1 MVPGHAREQ
10 EEGSQRPLWRV
21 GILLLLHALLLLFGG
36 GELQRLASESCLR
49 KKLIESVRVENRLGL
64 ALGGEKVVRVADES
78 FDEGADSTVEL
89 GEASYDYGG

>member
-1 MVPGHAREQ
+1 M
-10 EEGSQRPLWRV
+10 
-21 GILLLLHALLLLFGG
+21 
-36 GELQRLASESCLR
+36 
-49 KKLIESVRVENRLGL
+49 